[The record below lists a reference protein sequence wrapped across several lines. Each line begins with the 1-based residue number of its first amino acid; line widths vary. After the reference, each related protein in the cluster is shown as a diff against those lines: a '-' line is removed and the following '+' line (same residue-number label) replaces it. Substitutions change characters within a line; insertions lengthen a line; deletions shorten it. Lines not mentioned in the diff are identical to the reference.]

1 MDSPGVDGPPI
12 MPEGPPSPDYVPGP
26 EEPEQAPP
34 SPIYVPFVPEPVYPE
49 FLPVDDEIFPAEEQ
63 PMPAADSPTHQ
74 SPGYIPESDP
84 EEDPEEEDPEE
95 DPTDYPA
102 DRGDDRDDEEP
113 SDDDDDDDDDAE
125 EEEHLAP
132 ADPAAVAY
140 SADQDPYLAY
150 RVTARILPTPP
161 PSPLS
166 PYSSPLPQIPSPPL
180 PIPSPPPNGPTY
192 VEGSLGSRAAGI
204 RQRDALPSPVHETE
218 MPEICLPLRK
228 RPCRT
233 TPGPGYEVGESST
246 AGAARAC
253 LGYGFTNTW
262 DDLVGAI
269 QEIAPTTLEGVNQR
283 VIELA
288 TTVDQEDEI
297 IYSQL
302 DDARYDRALLRARVN
317 MLYRDRPFHR
327 RTALLMDEE
336 ARLSRAA
343 WAQSMDACD
352 QTHSEGISLRTTV
365 MAQQSEITELQAADR
380 RRQTVITDLLK
391 ADHRRQ
397 RQLVETL
404 KIVKS
409 LKTRMI
415 EHTRQQGPAKI
426 QHTKNGTKRKAHE
439 LNQASTTP
447 PPVTDTHTTTL
458 VTSAQLQAMI
468 DEGVTAVLA
477 ARATTRNGNDSHTS
491 GTGKIEAELWNLK
504 VKGTDVVAYNQR
516 FQELALLS
524 DRMFP
529 EETDKIERY
538 VGGMPDL
545 IYSSVVASKPKTMQE
560 AIEMATE
567 LMDRRIN
574 TFAERQTE
582 NKRKFEDTPRNN
594 QNQQQNKRQ
603 NTGRV
608 YAAGNGDKKPYEG
621 TKPLCPKCN
630 FNHYGPCIPTCTN
643 CKKLGH
649 LAKDC
654 RSRPATANNNN
665 NNRNNNN
672 NNNRNNNNNNNPRAQ
687 GANTNAI
694 VCFECGAP
702 GHFRKNCP
710 QWKNKNQGNGNG
722 VARAYAVGVAGQ
734 NPDNNVVTGTFLL
747 NNRCASILF
756 DTGADRSFV
765 STQFST
771 LINIAPTTL
780 DHGYNVEL
788 ADGRI
793 IWVNTV
799 LLGCT
804 LNFLNH
810 PFHVDLMPVE
820 MGTYDVIIG
829 MDWLTKY
836 QAVIDCAKKI
846 VRIPFGSEIL
856 IFHGDGSR
864 NKRGTR
870 LNIISCTKAQKYLL
884 QGCHVFLAH
893 ITIKET
899 GDKSKKKQLQD
910 VPIVKNFP
918 EVFPEDLPGLP
929 HTRQVEFHIDLV
941 PGAAPVARAPYRL
954 APSEMKELADQ
965 LQELS
970 DKGFIR
976 PSSSPWGAPVLFVKK
991 KDGSLRMCIDYREL
1005 NKLTVKNRYPLPRID
1020 DLFDQLQGSSVYSKI
1035 DLRSGYHQLRVRE
1048 EDISKTAFRTRY
1060 GHYEFQVMPFG
1071 LTNAPAVFMDLM
1083 NRVCKPYLDKFVI
1096 VFIDDILIYSKNKQE
1111 HEEHLKIILELLKK
1125 EELYAKFSKC
1135 EFWIPKV
1142 QFLGHVID
1150 NKGIHVDLA
1159 KIESV
1164 KNWASPKTPTEIRQ
1178 FLGLAG
1184 YYRRFI
1190 EGFSKIAKPMTKLTQ
1205 KKVKF
1210 EWGDKQEA
1218 AFQLLKQKLCSAPI
1232 LALPEG
1238 SEDFIVYCDASKKG
1252 LGAVLMQREK
1262 VISYASRQL
1271 KIHEKNYTTHDLEL
1285 GAVVFALKI
1294 WRHYLYGT
1302 KCTVF
1307 TDHKSLQHILNQK
1320 ELNMRQRRWLE
1331 LLSDYD
1337 CDIRYHPGKANV
1349 VADALSRKEREPPL
1363 RVRALVMTIGLDL
1376 PKQILNAQTE
1386 ARKPENIKS
1395 EDVGG
1400 MLIENA
1406 KYPEAMRTEKLEPR
1420 TDGTLCLNGRSWL
1433 PCYGDLRTVIMH
1445 ESHKSKYSIH
1455 PGSEKM
1461 YQDVKKLYW
1470 WPNMKADIATYV
1482 SKCLTCAKVK
1492 AEHQR
1497 QSGLLV
1503 QPEIPQ
1509 WKWDNI
1515 TMDFVT
1521 KLPRHQKACVIDF
1534 GNGWV
1539 KHLPLVEFSY
1549 NNSYHASIKA
1559 APFEALY
1566 GRKCRSPVC
1575 WAEVGEVQ
1583 LTGPEIV
1590 QETTEKIIQVKQ
1602 RMQAAH
1608 DRQKS
1613 YADLKHKPMEFVS
1626 WRLSES
1632 WFALKW
1638 GLFRWKT
1645 PEWSRVYIGKAK
1657 INSGRN
1663 TPQTVLKTGPT
1674 SSAASYALRT
1684 RPSAKRGEI

>member
-1 MDSPGVDGPPI
+1 MSIRP
-12 MPEGPPSPDYVPGP
+12 
-26 EEPEQAPP
+26 QAPA
-34 SPIYVPFVPEPVYPE
+34 PFLSEEV
-49 FLPVDDEIFPAEEQ
+49 AE
-63 PMPAADSPTHQ
+63 
-74 SPGYIPESDP
+74 
-84 EEDPEEEDPEE
+84 
-95 DPTDYPA
+95 
-102 DRGDDRDDEEP
+102 RL
-113 SDDDDDDDDDAE
+113 
-125 EEEHLAP
+125 LA
-132 ADPAAVAY
+132 
-140 SADQDPYLAY
+140 
-150 RVTARILPTPP
+150 LPTLP

-166 PYSSPLPQIPSPPL
+166 PYSSPLPQIPCPPL
-180 PIPSPPPNGPTY
+180 PIPSPPPISPTY
-192 VEGSLGSRAAGI
+192 VKGSMGSRAARI
-204 RQRDALPSPVHETE
+204 RQRDALPSPIHETE
-218 MPEICLPLRK
+218 MPGICLPLRK
-228 RPCRT
+228 RPRRT
-233 TPGPGYEVGESST
+233 TPGPGYEVGESSAAGT
-246 AGAARAC
+246 AR
-253 LGYGFTNTW
+253 
-262 DDLVGAI
+262 
-269 QEIAPTTLEGVNQR
+269 
-283 VIELA
+283 
-288 TTVDQEDEI
+288 QEDEI

-343 WAQSMDACD
+343 WAQSMDACN
-352 QTHSEGISLRTTV
+352 QTRSEGISLRTTV

-391 ADHRRQ
+391 ADYRRQ

-409 LKTRMI
+409 LKTQMI
-415 EHTRQQGPAKI
+415 ELQRQQGPAKDPAEPELPEEA
-426 QHTKNGTKRKAHE
+426 KNGTKRKASRFK
-439 LNQASTTP
+439 QDATP
-447 PPVTDTHTTTL
+447 PLVKDILTTT
-458 VTSAQLQAMI
+458 SGYQLPNFRAMI
-468 DEGVTAVLA
+468 NECGHCCIGSPGAEGRGRLDQLVERIVTVFRIRLLHVVVKFKVS
-477 ARATTRNGNDSHTS
+477 ATLSWTDLKKKMTTKYCPRNEIK
-491 GTGKIEAELWNLK
+491 KIEAELWNLK
-504 VKGTDVVAYNQR
+504 VKGTDVVAYKPTFSR
-516 FQELALLS
+516 KLALMC
-524 DRMFP
+524 D
-529 EETDKIERY
+529 
-538 VGGMPDL
+538 
-545 IYSSVVASKPKTMQE
+545 
-560 AIEMATE
+560 
-567 LMDRRIN
+567 
-574 TFAERQTE
+574 
-582 NKRKFEDTPRNN
+582 
-594 QNQQQNKRQ
+594 
-603 NTGRV
+603 
-608 YAAGNGDKKPYEG
+608 
-621 TKPLCPKCN
+621 
-630 FNHYGPCIPTCTN
+630 
-643 CKKLGH
+643 
-649 LAKDC
+649 KDC
-654 RSRPATANNNN
+654 
-665 NNRNNNN
+665 
-672 NNNRNNNNNNNPRAQ
+672 
-687 GANTNAI
+687 
-694 VCFECGAP
+694 
-702 GHFRKNCP
+702 HFKNNCP
-710 QWKNKNQGNGNG
+710 QWKTKNQGNGSG

-765 STQFST
+765 STQFSA

-788 ADGRI
+788 ADGSI

-870 LNIISCTKAQKYLL
+870 LNIISCTKAQKYVL

-893 ITIKET
+893 ITVKET

-929 HTRQVEFHIDLV
+929 PTRQVEFHIDLV

-1071 LTNAPAVFMDLM
+1071 LTNAPASMKKHYED
-1083 NRVCKPYLDKFVI
+1083 NTRE
-1096 VFIDDILIYSKNKQE
+1096 IDNIRHSRRDPAKIRS
-1111 HEEHLKIILELLKK
+1111 LKIG
-1125 EELYAKFSKC
+1125 AFSDSRR
-1135 EFWIPKV
+1135 
-1142 QFLGHVID
+1142 HR
-1150 NKGIHVDLA
+1150 
-1159 KIESV
+1159 
-1164 KNWASPKTPTEIRQ
+1164 TEIRSV
-1178 FLGLAG
+1178 FRVSCWGLSG
-1184 YYRRFI
+1184 I
-1190 EGFSKIAKPMTKLTQ
+1190 HEGFQTNCQTNDEAHSKRRSS
-1205 KKVKF
+1205 F
-1210 EWGDKQEA
+1210 EWGDKQEGSVPVYE
-1218 AFQLLKQKLCSAPI
+1218 QKLCSTPNSKT
-1232 LALPEG
+1232 LPEG
-1238 SEDFIVYCDASKKG
+1238 
-1252 LGAVLMQREK
+1252 R
-1262 VISYASRQL
+1262 
-1271 KIHEKNYTTHDLEL
+1271 
-1285 GAVVFALKI
+1285 
-1294 WRHYLYGT
+1294 
-1302 KCTVF
+1302 
-1307 TDHKSLQHILNQK
+1307 
-1320 ELNMRQRRWLE
+1320 
-1331 LLSDYD
+1331 
-1337 CDIRYHPGKANV
+1337 KANV

-1406 KYPEAMRTEKLEPR
+1406 RYPEAMRTEKLEPR

-1509 WKWDNI
+1509 WNSGTNI
-1515 TMDFVT
+1515 TIVICHLSILGASTSLLKGMDIKFVGPFKVIKRVGDVAY
-1521 KLPRHQKACVIDF
+1521 KLELPEELSRVHNTFHVSNLKKCYADEPLAVPLDGLHFDDKLQFVEEPIEITDRE
-1534 GNGWV
+1534 V
-1539 KHLPLVEFSY
+1539 KRLKRSRIPLVKVRW
-1549 NNSYHASIKA
+1549 NSK
-1559 APFEALY
+1559 
-1566 GRKCRSPVC
+1566 R
-1575 WAEVGEVQ
+1575 
-1583 LTGPEIV
+1583 GPEFTWERED
-1590 QETTEKIIQVKQ
+1590 QFKKKYP
-1602 RMQAAH
+1602 H
-1608 DRQKS
+1608 
-1613 YADLKHKPMEFVS
+1613 
-1626 WRLSES
+1626 
-1632 WFALKW
+1632 
-1638 GLFRWKT
+1638 LFTKT
-1645 PEWSRVYIGKAK
+1645 APS
-1657 INSGRN
+1657 
-1663 TPQTVLKTGPT
+1663 
-1674 SSAASYALRT
+1674 SSAVC
-1684 RPSAKRGEI
+1684 